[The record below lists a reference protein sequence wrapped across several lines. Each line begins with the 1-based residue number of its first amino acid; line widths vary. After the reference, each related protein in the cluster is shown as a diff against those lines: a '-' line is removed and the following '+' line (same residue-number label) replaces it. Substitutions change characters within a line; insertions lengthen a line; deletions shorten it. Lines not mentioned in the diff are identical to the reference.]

1 MADHYGDKFFPPSYF
16 PAGYFQ
22 GGEQNPGAMSA
33 SLSGSADVAA
43 TLDFTIVS
51 ADRGGDGFPRSSA
64 IRQRRRARSLKRNLA
79 YLEAI
84 ETGTPV
90 IERVVS
96 KAIARE
102 AVAKAEAVGLVPDD
116 MPPQWVPNIVTVPVA
131 DVNDKALAVAA
142 VIRELARRA
151 AEDEEDV
158 EMLLLA
164 A

>member
-33 SLSGSADVAA
+33 SLSGSSAVVA
-43 TLDFTIVS
+43 TIETGIT
-51 ADRGGDGFPRSSA
+51 DRGGDGFPRSSA

-79 YLEAI
+79 YLEALDAR
-84 ETGTPV
+84 TPV

>member
-1 MADHYGDKFFPPSYF
+1 MADAWGGSWGSSWSDNWGAGAAI
-16 PAGYFQ
+16 PAGQ
-22 GGEQNPGAMSA
+22 SDPGAGFKRTA
-33 SLSGSADVAA
+33 AD
-43 TLDFTIVS
+43 
-51 ADRGGDGFPRSSA
+51 
-64 IRQRRRARSLKRNLA
+64 RQRRRARSLKRNLA
-79 YLEAI
+79 YLEALDAR
-84 ETGTPV
+84 TPV

-102 AVAKAEAVGLVPDD
+102 AVAKAEAVGVIPDD

-151 AEDEEDV
+151 ADEEDI